1 MMKIALFPGSFDPI
15 TVGHVDI
22 IKRALTLFDKIVIGV
37 GINSSKQCYF
47 PLEKRKLFLEKTFE
61 TFPKVEIASYDGL
74 TVNFCEKI
82 KAQYILRGLR
92 SDMDFE
98 FEKNIAQMNRE
109 LDQNVETIFIVCN
122 PAYSAV
128 SSTIVKDIIRN
139 GGNALQ
145 FIPEPIHSILTV

>member
-1 MMKIALFPGSFDPI
+1 MKIALFPGSFDPI

-22 IKRALTLFDKIVIGV
+22 IQRAMPLFDKIVIGV

-61 TFPKVEIASYDGL
+61 NFSKVEITSYEGL
-74 TVNFCEKI
+74 TVSFCEKI
-82 KAQYILRGLR
+82 NAQYILRGLR

-109 LDQNVETIFIVCN
+109 LDKNVDTVFIVCN
-122 PAYSAV
+122 PNFSAV

-145 FIPEPIHSILTV
+145 FIPEPIHGLLGG

>member
-1 MMKIALFPGSFDPI
+1 MKIALFPGSFDPI

-22 IKRALTLFDKIVIGV
+22 IQRAMPLFDKIVIGV

-61 TFPKVEIASYDGL
+61 NFSKVEITSYEGL
-74 TVNFCEKI
+74 TVSFCEKI
-82 KAQYILRGLR
+82 NAQYILRGLR

-109 LDQNVETIFIVCN
+109 LDKNVETVFIVCN
-122 PAYSAV
+122 PNFSAV

-145 FIPEPIHSILTV
+145 FIPEPIHGLLGG

>member
-1 MMKIALFPGSFDPI
+1 MKIALFPGSFDPI

-22 IKRALTLFDKIVIGV
+22 IQRAMPLFDKIVIGV

-61 TFPKVEIASYDGL
+61 NFSKVEITSYEGL
-74 TVNFCEKI
+74 TVSFCEKI
-82 KAQYILRGLR
+82 NAQYILRGLR

-109 LDQNVETIFIVCN
+109 LDKNVETVFIVCN
-122 PAYSAV
+122 PNFSAV

-139 GGNALQ
+139 GGNALK
-145 FIPEPIHSILTV
+145 FIPEPIHGLLGG